1 MDGQLSVDGWCQ
13 WKDHFY
19 MMIPLSQWMDGLL
32 SVDGWC
38 QWKDHFYNLYDHSTE
53 SVERSQ
59 KCTNVDSTDSVESTS
74 SFLRSLYDFF
84 FKNIS
89 YHGS

>member
-38 QWKDHFYNLYDHSTE
+38 QWKDHFLIYVIIPLSQWKDHKNVQTLIPLTQWNQRRPFDISC
-53 SVERSQ
+53 SMINYQ
-59 KCTNVDSTDSVESTS
+59 NVD
-74 SFLRSLYDFF
+74 
-84 FKNIS
+84 
-89 YHGS
+89 